1 MLTYF
6 WWLLSDGFYKIM
18 CIVSFNFSLYRL
30 EAESI
35 ISKQYS
41 VPSVLQVSLLTIC
54 AKMQDLLSVS
64 KCYLIFV
71 YKWRVVW
78 PLLQAL
84 QPGETNLCTT
94 KAFSDFGT
102 GSFTLNISATLNGVK
117 GTLIFKFLQ

>member
-1 MLTYF
+1 
-6 WWLLSDGFYKIM
+6 M
-18 CIVSFNFSLYRL
+18 CIVSFNFSLYGL
-30 EAESI
+30 EVESI
-35 ISKQYS
+35 ISKQFS
-41 VPSVLQVSLLTIC
+41 VPSVLQVSLLAIC

-71 YKWRVVW
+71 DKWRVVS

-102 GSFTLNISATLNGVK
+102 GSFTLNILATLNGVK